1 MNTEKAT
8 VVDTDEF
15 FFVTYKVTINDTE
28 TKEETVVEPYLTATP
43 KFEGFTSDVTYR
55 NQVNRIPITV
65 FK

>member
-1 MNTEKAT
+1 MNIEKAT

-28 TKEETVVEPYLTATP
+28 TKEEKVVEPFLTATA
-43 KFEGFTSDVTYR
+43 KFEGFDSTVTYR